1 MKFITLLLFEISK
14 AKSVLRN
21 GREESTV
28 KKTQMVLYFA
38 LTLMVHAAMAHAQSL
53 PKIRVAYTSIGI
65 QFDPVYIMKE
75 LDLPRKYGVDAEILF
90 VPVSSRAI
98 QAALA
103 GEIQFITSGGVANI
117 NANVNGADFVG
128 LTATL
133 NTFVFKI
140 LARPELKKPEQLK
153 GKKVGISRLGGASD
167 FSIRYALTH
176 WGLVPD
182 KDVAIIQV
190 GGEPE
195 EVMALQN
202 KAVDAVILSEP
213 FATVATRAGASV
225 LADLSQLGVPYT
237 MHGFGARKSFIQAN
251 RDVVIRFMKA
261 YLEGIYVFK
270 TKKNVALNVLKK
282 YTRLDDLSLVQVA
295 YDEMSQRLI
304 RRVPYPDREGIQTI
318 IDQLAKT
325 RPQMKN
331 LNPADFIDPSILKE
345 IDDSGFVKKLYG
357 N

>member
-1 MKFITLLLFEISK
+1 M
-14 AKSVLRN
+14 LRFK
-21 GREESTV
+21 R
-28 KKTQMVLYFA
+28 FA
-38 LTLMVHAAMAHAQSL
+38 ICFAFVVVASAGAAQAQSL
-53 PKIRVAYTSIGI
+53 PKVRAAYTSIGI

-75 LDLPRKYGVDAEILF
+75 LDLARKYGVNAEILY
-90 VPVSSRAI
+90 VPVSSRAV

-103 GEIQFITSGGVANI
+103 GEIQFITSAGVANI
-117 NANVNGADFVG
+117 NANMSGGDFVG

-140 LARPELKKPEQLK
+140 LASPELKKPEALK

-167 FSIRYALTH
+167 FSIRYALTR

-190 GGEPE
+190 GGEQE
-195 EVMALQN
+195 EFLALQN
-202 KAVDAVILSEP
+202 KAIDAAVLSEP
-213 FATVATRAGASV
+213 FATLAQRAGSTV
-225 LADLSQLGVPYT
+225 LADLSQLGVPYS

-261 YLEGIYVFK
+261 YLEGIYLFK
-270 TKKNVALNVLKK
+270 TNKELALNVLRKV
-282 YTRLDDLSLVQVA
+282 TRVDDLSVMQTA
-295 YDEMSQRLI
+295 YDDYSQRLI
-304 RRVPYPDREGIQTI
+304 PRIPHPNREGIQTI

-331 LNPADFIDPSILKE
+331 LNPSDFIDPTILKE
-345 IDDSGFVKKLYG
+345 IEDSGFFKKLYG

>member
-1 MKFITLLLFEISK
+1 MFEVARVALFFFLIVVS
-14 AKSVLRN
+14 A
-21 GREESTV
+21 G
-28 KKTQMVLYFA
+28 
-38 LTLMVHAAMAHAQSL
+38 MARGQSL
-53 PKIRVAYTSIGI
+53 PKVRAAYTSIGI

-75 LDLPRKYGVDAEILF
+75 LDLPRKYGLDTEVLF
-90 VPVSSRAI
+90 IPVSSRAI

-103 GEIQFITSGGVANI
+103 GEVQFITSGGVANI
-117 NANVNGADFVG
+117 NANMSGGDFVG

-133 NTFVFKI
+133 NTFVFKVI
-140 LARPELKKPEQLK
+140 ANPEIKKPENLK

-167 FSIRYALTH
+167 FSIRYALNH
-176 WGLVPD
+176 WGMVPD

-213 FATVATRAGASV
+213 FATVAKRAGAAV
-225 LADLSQLGVPYT
+225 LFDLSQLGARYT
-237 MHGFGARKSFIQAN
+237 MHGFGVRKSFIRTN

-270 TKKNVALNVLKK
+270 TNKDLALNVLKK
-282 YTRLDDLSLVQVA
+282 YTRLDELSLVQVA

-331 LNPADFIDPSILKE
+331 LNPGDFIDASILKE
-345 IDDSGFVKKLYG
+345 IEDSGFVKKLYG

>member
-1 MKFITLLLFEISK
+1 
-14 AKSVLRN
+14 LRL
-21 GREESTV
+21 RRFAIC
-28 KKTQMVLYFA
+28 FA
-38 LTLMVHAAMAHAQSL
+38 LVVMISASVAHAQPL
-53 PKIRVAYTSIGI
+53 PKIRAAYTSIGI

-75 LDLPRKYGVDAEILF
+75 LDLPRKYGVAAEILF

-117 NANVNGADFVG
+117 NANVTGADFTG

-140 LARPELKKPEQLK
+140 IANPELKKPENLK

-167 FSIRYALTH
+167 FSIRYALSH

-195 EVMALQN
+195 EVLALQN

-213 FATVATRAGASV
+213 FATVATRAGATV

-237 MHGFGARKSFIQAN
+237 MHGFGVRKSFIRAN

-270 TKKNVALNVLKK
+270 TNKELALNVLKK

-331 LNPADFIDPSILKE
+331 LNPGDFIDPSILKE
-345 IDDSGFVKKLYG
+345 IEDSGFIRKLYG

>member
-1 MKFITLLLFEISK
+1 M
-14 AKSVLRN
+14 LR
-21 GREESTV
+21 V
-28 KKTQMVLYFA
+28 KRFA
-38 LTLMVHAAMAHAQSL
+38 ICLALIIVVAFADAAQAQSL
-53 PKIRVAYTSIGI
+53 PKVRAAYTSIGI
-65 QFDPVYIMKE
+65 QFDPFYIMKE
-75 LDLPRKYGVDAEILF
+75 LDLPRKYGLDAEVLF
-90 VPVSSRAI
+90 VPVSSRAV

-103 GEIQFITSGGVANI
+103 GELQFITSGGVANI
-117 NANVNGADFVG
+117 NANVTGADFTG

-140 LARPELKKPEQLK
+140 IANPELKKPEDLK
-153 GKKVGISRLGGASD
+153 GRKVGISRLGGASD

-182 KDVAIIQV
+182 KDVALIQV
-190 GGEPE
+190 GGESE
-195 EVMALQN
+195 EVLALQN

-213 FATVATRAGASV
+213 FATVARRAGAIM
-225 LADLSQLGVPYT
+225 LADLSQLGVRYT
-237 MHGFGARKSFIQAN
+237 MHGIGVRKSYIKAN
-251 RDVVIRFMKA
+251 RDVVVRFMKA

-270 TKKNVALNVLKK
+270 TNKEVALNVLKK
-282 YTRLDDLSLVQVA
+282 YTRLDDLSLVQVS

-304 RRVPYPDREGIQTI
+304 RRVPYPEAEGIQTI

-331 LNPADFIDPSILKE
+331 LNPNDFIDPTILKE
-345 IDDSGFVKKLYG
+345 IEDSGFVKKLYG

>member
-1 MKFITLLLFEISK
+1 M
-14 AKSVLRN
+14 LR
-21 GREESTV
+21 V
-28 KKTQMVLYFA
+28 KRLVIGLALIVAFA
-38 LTLMVHAAMAHAQSL
+38 AAAQGQNL
-53 PKIRVAYTSIGI
+53 PKVRAAYTSIGI

-75 LDLPRKYGVDAEILF
+75 LNLPRKYGLDVDVLF

-117 NANVNGADFVG
+117 NANVTGADFVG

-133 NTFVFKI
+133 STFVFKI
-140 LARPELKKPEQLK
+140 IASPELKKPEQLR

-167 FSIRYALTH
+167 FSIRYALTR

-190 GGEPE
+190 GGEQE
-195 EVMALQN
+195 EVLALQN

-237 MHGFGARKSFIQAN
+237 MHGFGARKSYIQAN
-251 RDVVIRFMKA
+251 RDITIRFMKA

-270 TKKNVALNVLKK
+270 TNKDIALNVLKK
-282 YTRLDDLSLVQVA
+282 YTRLDDLSLVQTS
-295 YDEMSQRLI
+295 YEEMSQRLI
-304 RRVPYPDREGIQTI
+304 RRVPHPDREGIQTI

-331 LNPADFIDPSILKE
+331 LNPGDFIDPSILKE
-345 IDDSGFVKKLYG
+345 IEDSGFIKKLYG

>member
-1 MKFITLLLFEISK
+1 MSTAKTLLL
-14 AKSVLRN
+14 
-21 GREESTV
+21 G
-28 KKTQMVLYFA
+28 FA
-38 LTLMVHAAMAHAQSL
+38 LMLALAVAAAGQSL
-53 PKIRVAYTSIGI
+53 PKVRAAYTSLGI
-65 QFDPVYIMKE
+65 QFDPIYIMKE
-75 LDLPRKYGVDAEILF
+75 LDLPRKQGLDVDMLF

-117 NANVNGADFVG
+117 NANATGADFVG

-140 LARPELKKPEQLK
+140 ISSPEIKKPEMLK

-176 WGLVPD
+176 WGLLPD

-195 EVMALQN
+195 EVLALQN

-213 FATVATRAGASV
+213 FASVAMRAGFALLV
-225 LADLSQLGVPYT
+225 DLSQLGVRYT
-237 MHGFGARKSFIQAN
+237 MHGFGARKSYIQAN
-251 RDVVIRFMKA
+251 RDITVRFMKA

-270 TKKNVALNVLKK
+270 TNKELALNVLKK
-282 YTRLDDLSLVQVA
+282 FTRLDDLALLQTS

-318 IDQLAKT
+318 IDQLAKS
-325 RPQMKN
+325 RPQMRN
-331 LNPADFIDPSILKE
+331 LNPADFMDASILKE
-345 IDDSGFVKKLYG
+345 IEDSGFIKKLYG

>member
-1 MKFITLLLFEISK
+1 MFGV
-14 AKSVLRN
+14 ARV
-21 GREESTV
+21 
-28 KKTQMVLYFA
+28 A
-38 LTLMVHAAMAHAQSL
+38 LCVFLIAVSARAAQGQNL
-53 PKIRVAYTSIGI
+53 PKVRAAYTSIGI

-75 LDLPRKYGVDAEILF
+75 LNLPRKYGLDAEVLF

-117 NANVNGADFVG
+117 NANVTGADFVG

-133 NTFVFKI
+133 STFVFKV
-140 LARPELKKPEQLK
+140 LASPELKKPENLK

-195 EVMALQN
+195 EVLALQN
-202 KAVDAVILSEP
+202 RAVDAVILSEP
-213 FATVATRAGASV
+213 FATVATRAGAAV

-237 MHGFGARKSFIQAN
+237 MHGFGVRKSFVRTN
-251 RDVVIRFMKA
+251 RDVVVRFMKA

-270 TKKNVALNVLKK
+270 TNKDVALNVLRK
-282 YTRLDDLSLVQVA
+282 YTKLDDLSLVQGA

-331 LNPADFIDPSILKE
+331 LNPGDFIDPSILKE
-345 IDDSGFVKKLYG
+345 IEDSGFIKKLYG

>member
-1 MKFITLLLFEISK
+1 MMRLRKLVICF
-14 AKSVLRN
+14 SVIV
-21 GREESTV
+21 T
-28 KKTQMVLYFA
+28 FA
-38 LTLMVHAAMAHAQSL
+38 AVAQGQNL
-53 PKIRVAYTSIGI
+53 PKVRAAYTSIGI

-75 LDLPRKYGVDAEILF
+75 LDLSRKYGVDAEILF
-90 VPVSSRAI
+90 VPVSSRAV

-103 GEIQFITSGGVANI
+103 GEIQFITSAGVANI
-117 NANVNGADFVG
+117 NANISGADFTG

-140 LARPELKKPEQLK
+140 IGSPEIKKPEMLK

-167 FSIRYALTH
+167 FSIRYALTR

-190 GGEPE
+190 GGEQE
-195 EVMALQN
+195 EVLALQN
-202 KAVDAVILSEP
+202 KAVDAVVLSEP
-213 FATVATRAGASV
+213 FATLAIRQGAAV
-225 LADLSQLGVPYT
+225 VADLSQLGVVYS

-270 TKKNVALNVLKK
+270 TNKELALNILKK
-282 YTRLDDLSLVQVA
+282 YTRVDDLSLVQVS

-331 LNPADFIDPSILKE
+331 LNPNDFIDPSILKE
-345 IDDSGFVKKLYG
+345 IEDSGFVKKLYG

>member
-1 MKFITLLLFEISK
+1 MLSVKGFAIGLAFILGL
-14 AKSVLRN
+14 V
-21 GREESTV
+21 G
-28 KKTQMVLYFA
+28 MV
-38 LTLMVHAAMAHAQSL
+38 QGQNL
-53 PKIRVAYTSIGI
+53 PKVRAAYTSIGI

-75 LDLPRKYGVDAEILF
+75 LDLARKYGVDAEILF
-90 VPVSSRAI
+90 VPVSSRAV

-103 GEIQFITSGGVANI
+103 GEIQFITSAGVANI
-117 NANVNGADFVG
+117 NANMGGGDFVG

-140 LARPELKKPEQLK
+140 ISHPEIKKPEMLK

-167 FSIRYALTH
+167 FSIRYALTR

-190 GGEPE
+190 GGEQE
-195 EVMALQN
+195 EFLALQN
-202 KAVDAVILSEP
+202 KAVDAVVLSEP
-213 FATVATRAGASV
+213 FATLAIRSGSAV
-225 LADLSQLGVPYT
+225 LADLSQLGVTYS
-237 MHGFGARKSFIQAN
+237 MHGFGARKSFIQTN
-251 RDVVIRFMKA
+251 RDVVVRFMKA

-270 TKKNVALNVLKK
+270 TNKDLALNVLKK

-304 RRVPYPDREGIQTI
+304 RRMPYPDREGIQTI

-331 LNPADFIDPSILKE
+331 LNPGDFIDPSILKE
-345 IDDSGFVKKLYG
+345 IDDSGFIKKLYG

>member
-1 MKFITLLLFEISK
+1 MMRLRKLVICF
-14 AKSVLRN
+14 SVIV
-21 GREESTV
+21 T
-28 KKTQMVLYFA
+28 FA
-38 LTLMVHAAMAHAQSL
+38 AVAQGQNL
-53 PKIRVAYTSIGI
+53 PKVRAAYTSIGI

-75 LDLPRKYGVDAEILF
+75 LDLSRKYGVDAEILF
-90 VPVSSRAI
+90 VPVSSRAV

-103 GEIQFITSGGVANI
+103 GEIQFITSAGVANI
-117 NANVNGADFVG
+117 NANISGADFTG

-140 LARPELKKPEQLK
+140 IGSPEIKKPEMLK

-167 FSIRYALTH
+167 FSIRYALTR

-190 GGEPE
+190 GGEQE
-195 EVMALQN
+195 EVLALQN
-202 KAVDAVILSEP
+202 KAVDAVVLSEP
-213 FATVATRAGASV
+213 FATLAIRQGAAV
-225 LADLSQLGVPYT
+225 VADLSQLGVVYS

-251 RDVVIRFMKA
+251 RDVTIRFMKA

-270 TKKNVALNVLKK
+270 TNKDVALNVLKK
-282 YTRLDDLSLVQVA
+282 YTRLDDLSLVQTS
-295 YDEMSQRLI
+295 YEEMSQRLI
-304 RRVPYPDREGIQTI
+304 RRVPHPDREGIQTI

-331 LNPADFIDPSILKE
+331 LNPGDFIDPSILKE
-345 IDDSGFVKKLYG
+345 IEDSGFIKKLYG

>member
-1 MKFITLLLFEISK
+1 MLRLRKLVICF
-14 AKSVLRN
+14 SVIV
-21 GREESTV
+21 T
-28 KKTQMVLYFA
+28 FA
-38 LTLMVHAAMAHAQSL
+38 AAAQGQNL
-53 PKIRVAYTSIGI
+53 PKVRAAYTSIGI

-75 LDLPRKYGVDAEILF
+75 LDLSRKYGVDAEILF
-90 VPVSSRAI
+90 VPVSSRAV

-103 GEIQFITSGGVANI
+103 GEIQFITSAGVANI
-117 NANVNGADFVG
+117 NANMSGADFVG

-140 LARPELKKPEQLK
+140 MANPELKKPEMLK

-167 FSIRYALTH
+167 FSIRYALTR

-182 KDVAIIQV
+182 RDVAIIQV
-190 GGEPE
+190 GGEQE
-195 EVMALQN
+195 EFLALQN
-202 KAVDAVILSEP
+202 KAVDAVVLSEP
-213 FATVATRAGASV
+213 FAELAKRSGAVV
-225 LADLSQLGVPYT
+225 LADLSQLGVTYS
-237 MHGFGARKSFIQAN
+237 MHGFGARKSFIHAN

-270 TKKNVALNVLKK
+270 TNKDLALNVLKK
-282 YTRLDDLSLVQVA
+282 YTRVDDLSLVQVA

-304 RRVPYPDREGIQTI
+304 RRVPHPDREGIQTI

-325 RPQMKN
+325 RTQMKN
-331 LNPADFIDPSILKE
+331 LNPGDFIDPSILKE
-345 IDDSGFVKKLYG
+345 IEDSGFVKKLYG

>member
-1 MKFITLLLFEISK
+1 MLSIKNWLIC
-14 AKSVLRN
+14 
-21 GREESTV
+21 
-28 KKTQMVLYFA
+28 FA
-38 LTLMVHAAMAHAQSL
+38 LVIACAVPARGQSL
-53 PKIRVAYTSIGI
+53 PKARAAYTSIGI

-75 LDLPRKYGVDAEILF
+75 LELPRKHGLDVEVLF

-117 NANVNGADFVG
+117 NANATGADFVG

-133 NTFVFKI
+133 NTFAFKV
-140 LARPELKKPEQLK
+140 LGGPEIKKPENLK
-153 GKKVGISRLGGASD
+153 GKKVAISRLGGASD
-167 FSIRYALTH
+167 FSIRFALTH

-182 KDVAIIQV
+182 KDVALIQV

-195 EVMALQN
+195 SVLALQH
-202 KAVDAVILSEP
+202 KSVDAAILSEP
-213 FATVATRAGASV
+213 FSTVAMRAGSI
-225 LADLSQLGVPYT
+225 LISDLSQLGVPYT
-237 MHGFGARKSFIQAN
+237 MHGFGVRKSYIRSN
-251 RDVVIRFMKA
+251 RDVVVRFMRA

-270 TKKNVALNVLKK
+270 TNKEVALNVLKK
-282 YTRLDDLSLVQVA
+282 YTRLDDLSLVQVS

-304 RRVPYPDREGIQTI
+304 RRVPYPDRDGIQTI

-325 RPQMKN
+325 RPQMKS
-331 LNPADFIDPSILKE
+331 LNPDDFIDPSILKE
-345 IDDSGFVKKLYG
+345 IEDSGFIKKLYG

>member
-1 MKFITLLLFEISK
+1 MLRLRKLVICF
-14 AKSVLRN
+14 SVIV
-21 GREESTV
+21 T
-28 KKTQMVLYFA
+28 FA
-38 LTLMVHAAMAHAQSL
+38 AAAQGQNL
-53 PKIRVAYTSIGI
+53 PKVRAAYTSIGI

-75 LDLPRKYGVDAEILF
+75 LNLPRKYGLDVDVLF

-117 NANVNGADFVG
+117 NANVTGADFVG

-133 NTFVFKI
+133 STFVFKI
-140 LARPELKKPEQLK
+140 IASPELKKPEQLR

-167 FSIRYALTH
+167 FSIRYALTR

-190 GGEPE
+190 GGEQE
-195 EVMALQN
+195 EVLALQN

-213 FATVATRAGASV
+213 FATVATRAGASMLV
-225 LADLSQLGVPYT
+225 DLSQLGVPYT
-237 MHGFGARKSFIQAN
+237 MHGFGARKSYIQAN
-251 RDVVIRFMKA
+251 RDITIRFMKA

-270 TKKNVALNVLKK
+270 TNKDIALNVLKK
-282 YTRLDDLSLVQVA
+282 YTRLDDLSLVQTS
-295 YDEMSQRLI
+295 YEEMSQRLI
-304 RRVPYPDREGIQTI
+304 RRVPHPDREGIQTI

-331 LNPADFIDPSILKE
+331 LNPGDFIDPSILKE
-345 IDDSGFVKKLYG
+345 IEDSGFIKKLYG

>member
-1 MKFITLLLFEISK
+1 ML
-14 AKSVLRN
+14 
-21 GREESTV
+21 TV
-28 KKTQMVLYFA
+28 KRFA
-38 LTLMVHAAMAHAQSL
+38 ILFVFIAAASAGLAQAQSL
-53 PKIRVAYTSIGI
+53 PKVRAAYTSIGV
-65 QFDPVYIMKE
+65 QFDPVYITKE
-75 LDLPRKYGVDAEILF
+75 LDLPRKYGLDAEILF
-90 VPVSSRAI
+90 VPVSSRAV

-103 GEIQFITSGGVANI
+103 GEIQFITSAGVANI
-117 NANVNGADFVG
+117 NANVSGGDFVG

-140 LARPELKKPEQLK
+140 MSNPEIKRPEMLK

-167 FSIRYALTH
+167 FSIRYALTR

-182 KDVAIIQV
+182 RDVAIMQV
-190 GGEPE
+190 GGEQE
-195 EVMALQN
+195 EVLALQN
-202 KAVDAVILSEP
+202 KAVDAVVLSEP
-213 FATVATRAGASV
+213 FATLVKRSGFTV
-225 LADLSQLGVPYT
+225 LADLSQLGVAYS

-251 RDVVIRFMKA
+251 RDVTIRFMKA

-270 TKKNVALNVLKK
+270 TNKDVALNVLKK
-282 YTRLDDLSLVQVA
+282 FTRLDDLSLVQEA

-325 RPQMKN
+325 RPQMKS
-331 LNPADFIDPSILKE
+331 LNPSDFIDPTILKE

>member
-1 MKFITLLLFEISK
+1 M
-14 AKSVLRN
+14 
-21 GREESTV
+21 
-28 KKTQMVLYFA
+28 
-38 LTLMVHAAMAHAQSL
+38 
-53 PKIRVAYTSIGI
+53 
-65 QFDPVYIMKE
+65 
-75 LDLPRKYGVDAEILF
+75 
-90 VPVSSRAI
+90 SSRAV

-117 NANVNGADFVG
+117 NANVTGADFTG

-133 NTFVFKI
+133 NTFVFKVFAHPDI
-140 LARPELKKPEQLK
+140 KRPENLK

-167 FSIRYALTH
+167 FSIRYALGY

-195 EVMALQN
+195 SLLALQN
-202 KAVDAVILSEP
+202 RAVDAAILSEP
-213 FATVATRAGASV
+213 FASLAKRNGSV
-225 LADLSQLGVPYT
+225 LLSDLSQLGVPYT
-237 MHGFGARKSFIQAN
+237 MHGFGVRKSYVQAN
-251 RDVVIRFMKA
+251 RDTTIRFMKA

-270 TKKNVALNVLKK
+270 TNKDLSLNILKK
-282 YTRLDDLSLVQVA
+282 YTRQDDLSLVQTA

-304 RRVPYPDREGIQTI
+304 RRVPYPNREGIQTI

-325 RPQMKN
+325 RPEMKN
-331 LNPADFIDPSILKE
+331 LNPNDFIDPSILKE
-345 IDDSGFVKKLYG
+345 IEDSGFIKKLYG

>member
-1 MKFITLLLFEISK
+1 MRYGVAAFVALLAI
-14 AKSVLRN
+14 VLA
-21 GREESTV
+21 GAAH
-28 KKTQMVLYFA
+28 TQ
-38 LTLMVHAAMAHAQSL
+38 TL

-75 LDLPRKYGVDAEILF
+75 LDLPRKNGVDAEVLF

-117 NANVNGADFVG
+117 NANATGADFVG

-140 LARPELKKPEQLK
+140 LANPDLKRVEQLK
-153 GKKVGISRLGGASD
+153 GKKVGISRLGGAGD

-195 EVMALQN
+195 EFLALQN
-202 KAVDAVILSEP
+202 KAIDAAIMSEP
-213 FATVATRAGASV
+213 FATLARKAGSVV
-225 LADLSQLGVPYT
+225 LADLSELGVPYT
-237 MHGFGARKSFIQAN
+237 MHGFGARKSFIKSN
-251 RDVVIRFMKA
+251 RDTTVRFMKA
-261 YLEGIYVFK
+261 YLEGIYQFK
-270 TKKNVALNVLKK
+270 TNKELALNVLRK
-282 YTRLDDLSLVQVA
+282 YSKVDDLSLIQGP
-295 YDEMSQRLI
+295 YDEYAQRLI

-331 LNPADFIDPSILKE
+331 LNPNDFIDPSILKE
-345 IDDSGFVKKLYG
+345 IEDSGFVKKLYG

>member
-1 MKFITLLLFEISK
+1 MLKLKELVSGLAIVI
-14 AKSVLRN
+14 AV
-21 GREESTV
+21 ST
-28 KKTQMVLYFA
+28 TAQG
-38 LTLMVHAAMAHAQSL
+38 QSL
-53 PKIRVAYTSIGI
+53 PKVRAAYTSISI
-65 QFDPVYIMKE
+65 QFDAVYIMKE
-75 LDLPRKYGVDAEILF
+75 LNLPKKYGLDSEILF
-90 VPVSSRAI
+90 VPVSSRAV

-117 NANVNGADFVG
+117 NANINGADFTG

-140 LARPELKKPEQLK
+140 FAHPDVKRPENLK

-167 FSIRYALTH
+167 FSIRYALGH

-195 EVMALQN
+195 SLMALQN
-202 KAVDAVILSEP
+202 RAVDAAILSEP
-213 FATVATRAGASV
+213 FASLAKRNGSV
-225 LADLSQLGVPYT
+225 LLSDLSQLGVPYT
-237 MHGFGARKSFIQAN
+237 MHGFGVRKSYVQAN
-251 RDVVIRFMKA
+251 RDATVRFMKA

-270 TKKNVALNVLKK
+270 TNKQLALNVLKK
-282 YTRLDDLSLVQVA
+282 YTRQDDLSLVQTA
-295 YDEMSQRLI
+295 YDEMSQHLI
-304 RRVPYPDREGIQTI
+304 RRVPYPSREGIQTI

-325 RPQMKN
+325 RPEMKN
-331 LNPADFIDPSILKE
+331 LNPNDFIDPSILKE
-345 IDDSGFVKKLYG
+345 IEDSGFVKKLYG

>member
-1 MKFITLLLFEISK
+1 MLRLRLFTIVGLTAVTLTG
-14 AKSVLRN
+14 V
-21 GREESTV
+21 
-28 KKTQMVLYFA
+28 
-38 LTLMVHAAMAHAQSL
+38 AHAQSL

-140 LARPELKKPEQLK
+140 LASPELKKPEQLK

-331 LNPADFIDPSILKE
+331 LNPADFIDPSILKA

>member
-1 MKFITLLLFEISK
+1 MLIAKGITLSLGFII
-14 AKSVLRN
+14 
-21 GREESTV
+21 
-28 KKTQMVLYFA
+28 A
-38 LTLMVHAAMAHAQSL
+38 LAAVAQGQSL
-53 PKIRVAYTSIGI
+53 PKVRAAYTSIGI

-75 LDLPRKYGVDAEILF
+75 LELPRKYGVDAEILF
-90 VPVSSRAI
+90 VPVSSRAV

-103 GEIQFITSGGVANI
+103 GEIQFITSAGVANI
-117 NANVNGADFVG
+117 NANVSGADFVG

-140 LARPELKKPEQLK
+140 IASPELKKPEMLK

-167 FSIRYALTH
+167 FSIRYALTR

-190 GGEPE
+190 GGEQE
-195 EVMALQN
+195 EFLALQN
-202 KAVDAVILSEP
+202 KAVDAVVLSEP
-213 FATVATRAGASV
+213 FASLAIRSGAAV
-225 LADLSQLGVPYT
+225 LADLSQLGVAYS

-270 TKKNVALNVLKK
+270 TNKELALNILKK
-282 YTRLDDLSLVQVA
+282 YTRVDDLSLVQVS

-304 RRVPYPDREGIQTI
+304 RRTPHPDREGIQTI

-331 LNPADFIDPSILKE
+331 LNPGDFIDPSILKE
-345 IDDSGFVKKLYG
+345 IEDSGFVKKLYG

>member
-1 MKFITLLLFEISK
+1 M
-14 AKSVLRN
+14 
-21 GREESTV
+21 
-28 KKTQMVLYFA
+28 
-38 LTLMVHAAMAHAQSL
+38 
-53 PKIRVAYTSIGI
+53 
-65 QFDPVYIMKE
+65 
-75 LDLPRKYGVDAEILF
+75 
-90 VPVSSRAI
+90 
-98 QAALA
+98 
-103 GEIQFITSGGVANI
+103 SGG
-117 NANVNGADFVG
+117 DFVG

-133 NTFVFKI
+133 NTFIFKI
-140 LARPELKKPEQLK
+140 MASPELKKPEMLK

-167 FSIRYALTH
+167 FSIRYAMTRWNLI
-176 WGLVPD
+176 PD

-190 GGEPE
+190 GGEQE
-195 EVMALQN
+195 EVLALQN
-202 KAVDAVILSEP
+202 KAVDAVVLSEP
-213 FATVATRAGASV
+213 FASLVKRLGFAM
-225 LADLSQLGVPYT
+225 LADLSQLGVTYS

-270 TKKNVALNVLKK
+270 TNKDLALNVLKK
-282 YTRLDDLSLVQVA
+282 YTRLDDLSLVQTS

-331 LNPADFIDPSILKE
+331 LNPGDFIDPSILKE
-345 IDDSGFVKKLYG
+345 IEDSGFVKKLYG

>member
-1 MKFITLLLFEISK
+1 MSKMKTWLICFTFIV
-14 AKSVLRN
+14 A
-21 GREESTV
+21 
-28 KKTQMVLYFA
+28 FA
-38 LTLMVHAAMAHAQSL
+38 AAALGQSL
-53 PKIRVAYTSIGI
+53 PKVRAAYTSIGI
-65 QFDPVYIMKE
+65 QFDPVYIMKD
-75 LDLPRKYGVDAEILF
+75 LDLPRKYGLDLDMLF

-117 NANVNGADFVG
+117 NANVTGADFVG

-140 LARPELKKPEQLK
+140 IASPELKKPEQLR

-176 WGLVPD
+176 WGLLPD
-182 KDVAIIQV
+182 KDVALIQI

-195 EVMALQN
+195 EVMALQK

-213 FATVATRAGASV
+213 FATVAMRAGAGM
-225 LADLSQLGVPYT
+225 LADLSQLGVKYT
-237 MHGFGARKSFIQAN
+237 MHGFGVRKSYIQAN
-251 RDVVIRFMKA
+251 RDVTIRFMKA

-270 TKKNVALNVLKK
+270 TNKDVALNVLKK
-282 YTRLDDLSLVQVA
+282 YTRLDDLSLVQTS

-331 LNPADFIDPSILKE
+331 LNPSEFIDPSILKE
-345 IDDSGFVKKLYG
+345 IEDSGFVKKLYG